1 MRKLGGILSTPS
13 PHIKI
18 KIELLLQCA
27 FNLAK
32 IYIDICFNVCVVECV
47 NMMSS

>member
-1 MRKLGGILSTPS
+1 MRELGGVLLTLS

-18 KIELLLQCA
+18 KIELFLQCA

-32 IYIDICFNVCVVECV
+32 IYIDICFNVCVIECV
-47 NMMSS
+47 NMMSP